1 LRSKNDLSFLGF
13 CLLFEV
19 NTDRVAATTTPVT
32 GRSGSDA
39 PTVVIRASS
48 NSTSEVPPSVVQ
60 TGEPGCDLL
69 EVWDVKERS
78 EEHSPRSGPEHPVLK
93 LAF

>member
-1 LRSKNDLSFLGF
+1 LRNENALSFLGF

-19 NTDRVAATTTPVT
+19 NTDCVAATTDPVT
-32 GRSGSDA
+32 GEGRSDA

-48 NSTSEVPPSVVQ
+48 DSTGEMPPSVVQ

-69 EVWDVKERS
+69 EVLDVKERS
-78 EEHSPRSGPEHPVLK
+78 EEHSPRSGPEHPSTTGSP
-93 LAF
+93 